1 MLGGHTPDER
11 LAIMRDPRI
20 GAFGA
25 TGLVLTLGLKY
36 LGLVTLP
43 DVERAGMLLC
53 MPVLGRWAM
62 VVGASAA
69 PYARKE
75 GGLAAP
81 FVSELTIRD
90 VVWAAV
96 LAAAA
101 AVFFV
106 GPWVAIPSL
115 ALAALTGLGF
125 ARLSKRLCGGITGD
139 TLGATN
145 ELAEILFLLM
155 APVSLALMRAIECR
169 HLAQQPFDRPIL
181 DVGCGDGTFGRILFN
196 GVTIDAGID
205 QDPDEV
211 QRARA
216 TRCYED
222 LRVSRIEALPFE
234 SGSFATAFSNCVLEH
249 VADIGGALAEIRR
262 VLRPGAAGRRGSQR
276 SSRSDQ
282 GLPDG
287 APGAG

>member
-1 MLGGHTPDER
+1 MGRPLLYAWHFLTALPITRADHEPSSHELARSMRWYPVVGAILGVFLVAADGVLSLIFADLIVSALLILVLVLLTRGLHQDGLADSLDGMLGGHTPDER

-96 LAAAA
+96 PAAAA

-155 APVSLALMRAIECR
+155 APVFLAL
-169 HLAQQPFDRPIL
+169 P
-181 DVGCGDGTFGRILFN
+181 
-196 GVTIDAGID
+196 
-205 QDPDEV
+205 
-211 QRARA
+211 
-216 TRCYED
+216 
-222 LRVSRIEALPFE
+222 
-234 SGSFATAFSNCVLEH
+234 
-249 VADIGGALAEIRR
+249 
-262 VLRPGAAGRRGSQR
+262 
-276 SSRSDQ
+276 
-282 GLPDG
+282 
-287 APGAG
+287 